1 MAEIGPYFFA
11 LGSQTV
17 APNFF
22 DLGANG
28 SSEFFCT
35 VQRWAAPTPW
45 KKCKEC
51 RDLVRRDRLL
61 HSPFVHHQRAV
72 QWAPEQGSWH
82 QGC

>member
-28 SSEFFCT
+28 SSEFFST
-35 VQRWAAPTPW
+35 VQRWIDPQYNLGMEFIVTFQRDVGFW
-45 KKCKEC
+45 K
-51 RDLVRRDRLL
+51 
-61 HSPFVHHQRAV
+61 F
-72 QWAPEQGSWH
+72 
-82 QGC
+82 

>member
-35 VQRWAAPTPW
+35 VQRCSLANSEVTV
-45 KKCKEC
+45 KDN
-51 RDLVRRDRLL
+51 R
-61 HSPFVHHQRAV
+61 
-72 QWAPEQGSWH
+72 
-82 QGC
+82 

>member
-35 VQRWAAPTPW
+35 VQRYQLDSVPT
-45 KKCKEC
+45 
-51 RDLVRRDRLL
+51 
-61 HSPFVHHQRAV
+61 
-72 QWAPEQGSWH
+72 
-82 QGC
+82 